1 MKATGIVRKVDDL
14 RRITL
19 PRELCRIYGIE
30 PATPIEIFTAD
41 GGQIILRKYNP
52 GINIMATLQGIDE
65 CVREDLPRDKA
76 DKVHALIREI
86 AGVLA

>member
-14 RRITL
+14 RRIVI
-19 PRELCRIYGIE
+19 PRELCRTYGI
-30 PATPIEIFTAD
+30 D
-41 GGQIILRKYNP
+41 GGTPLEIMVDGEYILLRKHNP
-52 GINIMATLQGIDE
+52 NANIMAALQGINE
-65 CVREDLPRDKA
+65 RVREDLPPDKA